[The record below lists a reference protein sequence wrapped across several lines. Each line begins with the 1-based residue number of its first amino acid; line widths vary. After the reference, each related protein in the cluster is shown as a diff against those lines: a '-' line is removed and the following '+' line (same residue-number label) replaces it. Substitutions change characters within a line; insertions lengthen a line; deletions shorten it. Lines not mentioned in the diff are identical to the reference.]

1 MAGDPPR
8 EIKPLIDN
16 HINGF
21 NTQNNELFIS
31 VFGDD
36 AVIIDGGQGGHGP
49 SAAYQFRFMSTR
61 PSKPPSGRT
70 RVAQRVVRNR

>member
-1 MAGDPPR
+1 MEDVCDALRLEMMTMAGDPPR
-8 EIKPLIDN
+8 EIKFLIDN

-36 AVIIDGGQGGHGP
+36 AVIIDGVAP
-49 SAAYQFRFMSTR
+49 YRWLSPNAPAKWLADFR
-61 PSKPPSGRT
+61 K
-70 RVAQRVVRNR
+70 VA